1 MIFFFIF
8 PYYLTFHFDLA
19 IIDSEHYCPYFQC
32 EKGEK
37 MMKVTEIVEEYEDY
51 YFHVVDGDRSCY
63 YFVGQDTLNQYPE
76 YPINGRYVHGS
87 RWEPVSEEEC
97 LINASKILVDE
108 GVNILALPKI
118 EDASIPTQKL
128 YAMMFESAN
137 NMVFIELDDELFFEE
152 LGLTKEETD
161 RLLKEDIKKFH
172 LENVIEIGSEEAI
185 YTCYGCL
192 QSSFTMKVGTAL
204 ATN

>member
-1 MIFFFIF
+1 
-8 PYYLTFHFDLA
+8 
-19 IIDSEHYCPYFQC
+19 
-32 EKGEK
+32 
-37 MMKVTEIVEEYEDY
+37 MMKVTEIVEDYEDS

-63 YFVGQDTLNQYPE
+63 YFVSQDTLNQYPE
-76 YPINGRYVHGS
+76 YPINGKYVPDTVPGS
-87 RWEPVSEEEC
+87 GRTERWEPVPEEER

-118 EDASIPTQKL
+118 EDASLPTQKL
-128 YAMMFESAN
+128 YAMMINSQN
-137 NMVFIELDDELFFEE
+137 NMVYIELDDEEFFEE
-152 LGLTKEETD
+152 LGLTREESD
-161 RLLKEDIKKFH
+161 KLLKEDIEKFL
-172 LENVIEIGSEEAI
+172 LEDVIEIGSEEAI